1 MSEQNSKIYGFD
13 NFRLDVPNRTLLR
26 DSTPV
31 SLQAK
36 AFDML
41 VVLIEN
47 GGQLTAKDELFS
59 RVWPDQTVEESNL
72 TVQVS
77 AIRRALGDNKDDP
90 HYIITVPGHGYRFAG
105 TLLQLDGT
113 IQKVEPIESTSS
125 GNDLI
130 VKIKRHRNSA
140 AIALAALSIAVAAM
154 VWLWYFPRFQK
165 TEIHSIAILPFTNV
179 GADPEA
185 E

>member
-1 MSEQNSKIYGFD
+1 MSEQNRRIYGFD

-26 DSTPV
+26 DGAPV

-47 GGQLTAKDELFS
+47 GGQLTGKDELFS

-77 AIRRALGDNKDDP
+77 AIRRALGDNKDNP

-105 TLLQLDGT
+105 TVLRLNGT
-113 IQKVEPIESTSS
+113 VQNAEPTGSTSS
-125 GNDLI
+125 ANHLI
-130 VKIKRHRNSA
+130 VKIERHRKSA
-140 AIALAALSIAVAAM
+140 AIALAVLFIAAAAM
-154 VWLWYFPRFQK
+154 ALFWYFAPGPKNRNSFHRHP
-165 TEIHSIAILPFTNV
+165 TLH
-179 GADPEA
+179 
-185 E
+185 